1 MLIFQLM
8 IKCMCDFT
16 SFNYRKAQLSSMS
29 GSSPRM
35 LRSVLGDDKYGIIII
50 IIIVINGAGERRVI
64 ERREREEK
72 ENRERMN
79 DARDKKMCTC
89 RVPGLLLRGKYRTL
103 SPPHSSHTLS
113 EVRPDQCSTRQTQAH
128 RRMLDRTTHS
138 PFSNMA
144 ALHF

>member
-50 IIIVINGAGERRVI
+50 IIIIIVINGAG
-64 ERREREEK
+64 EREEK

-89 RVPGLLLRGKYRTL
+89 RMPGLLLRGKYRTL
-103 SPPHSSHTLS
+103 SLPHSSHTLS